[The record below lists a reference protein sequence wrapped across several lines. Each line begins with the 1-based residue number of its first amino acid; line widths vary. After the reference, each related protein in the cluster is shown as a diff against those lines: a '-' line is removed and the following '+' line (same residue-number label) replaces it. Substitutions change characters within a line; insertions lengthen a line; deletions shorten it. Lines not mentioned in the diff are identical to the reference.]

1 MSKKRN
7 KRNTKSSLKALRKR
21 RAVGGRV
28 KAFVGGSGFVAPSQE
43 QILAAIEERKAVAA
57 QAEAAKKAEAAK
69 AAANA
74 AAAKPETVPET
85 VPETATDAQAA
96 TGENTATSAATGN
109 QGVHGTG
116 TETNEEWNRRMFGK
130 DLPPVEPSTEEAED
144 TGDQAVADED
154 ESVEETTEEIYENQ
168 LSTLMKM
175 QGMTREEAIAH
186 NANAI
191 SQGADLNG
199 DGIVT
204 NKEWSSFS
212 KSNNNNTNN
221 NTNTNNNA
229 PDDPNDYNR
238 GPINV
243 EEKSPTA
250 PVLERAVSKN
260 ALGTTGSAIGS
271 AEATLNDPE
280 SSPAAKQ
287 RAKTILDNAS
297 ISSDVQSLDTDEP
310 GVSGPD
316 ISGGTTDVATGTTT
330 DIADPTDIAKGRY
343 DGVAAGELSDTRAAQ
358 GQVSTKAE
366 AEGPTLTSPAEAAAR
381 DKVQE
386 DAAKQK
392 DPRDLIA
399 SPESYVDK
407 VTGDTTIISPTP
419 EAEAA
424 TRNLILGT
432 KADDEVAAK
441 IIKEVGFDAAQ
452 RRTVTGTAAK
462 DSASKMLVVVG
473 DLPEAITASIVE
485 DPAEVTA
492 QIDSQPV
499 EVRAAIAALPTEALV
514 SSQMEN
520 LLAGIDEGETPTWAR
535 PAIQKVNAMLA
546 QRGLTTSTVG
556 RDALFNAIIQTA
568 MPMAQSNAQALQ
580 ATAAQN
586 LSNQQQANLA
596 QSTQSMQLRLANL
609 SNRQTSESQSA
620 QMAQQMKTM
629 QSQFS
634 QDAVMTTEQMQQQ
647 TRTQNLANRQQAA
660 QTDAQ
665 NVQAMAAQSL
675 GNEQQ
680 IELSNLQYMNA
691 TESENMSAVQQER
704 LAEMQV
710 AADFLSKNAGFD
722 QQMKIANLSNDQQM
736 RLANLS
742 SRNQQSSETMS
753 AEQQTELANLNSRM
767 QTNLTGAKIAES
779 MNLAQLN
786 VDQQRAVTNAS
797 VNANIDLTQFSAD
810 QQVAVANSKFMQ
822 TMALTDF
829 NAEQQAAMQNATSL
843 ATMDMATADQNT
855 KLAITNAQNF
865 LSMDMANLSNKQQG
879 VVLDQQLN
887 QQRLLS
893 AQAATNAS
901 KQFNAT
907 SENQINQFNTSLAA
921 TISQFNKSQANAM
934 EQFNKSDTNKLAAID
949 SGNALQAATAEAQI
963 EADVG
968 KFNAQQELQRETW
981 NAANAQAVEQSN
993 VQWRR
998 QANTAS
1004 TAAANAAN
1012 QQNVQNAYNMS
1023 ALEQTQLWQQI
1034 RDEATYIRQAYE
1046 SNEGREAQLL
1056 ATAIGNEG
1064 AMYKGRT
1071 GGVGTLVNIVK
1082 DFTQTPEEKAAGR
1095 STTPYDARD
1104 IPLPT

>member
-1 MSKKRN
+1 PADN
-7 KRNTKSSLKALRKR
+7 
-21 RAVGGRV
+21 
-28 KAFVGGSGFVAPSQE
+28 AP
-43 QILAAIEERKAVAA
+43 A
-57 QAEAAKKAEAAK
+57 
-69 AAANA
+69 
-74 AAAKPETVPET
+74 
-85 VPETATDAQAA
+85 D
-96 TGENTATSAATGN
+96 
-109 QGVHGTG
+109 
-116 TETNEEWNRRMFGK
+116 
-130 DLPPVEPSTEEAED
+130 DEPSGDSPTPDENGFYTYNHPTYGPIPNLTLAGYRQMEIEVA
-144 TGDQAVADED
+144 GDQAPADEEAQSTD
-154 ESVEETTEEIYENQ
+154 FTDQEEKTRSKMQDWYNGKSPHPGRAPETTEEIEFYDFLKSLEGTSPTERQ
-168 LSTLMKM
+168 RLID
-175 QGMTREEAIAH
+175 EH
-186 NANAI
+186 NKNLVDRRK
-191 SQGADLNG
+191 SEDPRDSRDKDN
-199 DGIVT
+199 
-204 NKEWSSFS
+204 N
-212 KSNNNNTNN
+212 SNNSNNT
-221 NTNTNNNA
+221 TNQNSTS
-229 PDDPNDYNR
+229 DDPNDYNR

-243 EEKSPTA
+243 EEKSPESSELTQA
-250 PVLERAVSKN
+250 TSKS
-260 ALGTTGSAIGS
+260 ALGETTG
-271 AEATLNDPE
+271 AEIVNAERLLASPPADWKDPVEYKKRLAAQTTL
-280 SSPAAKQ
+280 A
-287 RAKTILDNAS
+287 NAGIS
-297 ISSDVQSLDTDEP
+297 IPRNLQSLDTDEP

-316 ISGGTTDVATGTTT
+316 ISGGTTAVATGTTT
-330 DIADPTDIAKGRY
+330 DVADPTDVIEGRY
-343 DGVAAGELSDTRAAQ
+343 DGVAAKDLSDTRAAQ
-358 GQVSTKAE
+358 GRVSIEAE

-407 VTGDTTIISPTP
+407 VTGETTIISPTP

-473 DLPEAITASIVE
+473 DLPEAITAAIVE

-520 LLAGIDEGETPTWAR
+520 LLAGIDEGKTPTWAR

-546 QRGLTTSTVG
+546 QRGLTASTVG

-586 LSNQQQANLA
+586 LSNQQQANLT

-629 QSQFS
+629 QSQFN

-647 TRTQNLANRQQAA
+647 TRTQNLSNRQQAA

-680 IELSNLQYMNA
+680 IELANLQYENA

-722 QQMKIANLSNDQQM
+722 QQMKLANLSNDQQM

-822 TMALTDF
+822 TMAITDF
-829 NAEQQAAMQNATSL
+829 NAEQQAAIQNATSL
-843 ATMDMATADQNT
+843 ATMDLATADQNT

-865 LSMDMANLSNKQQG
+865 LSMDMANLSNRQQG

-921 TISQFNKSQANAM
+921 TISQFNKTQTNAM

-1046 SNEGREAQLL
+1046 SNE
-1056 ATAIGNEG
+1056 
-1064 AMYKGRT
+1064 
-1071 GGVGTLVNIVK
+1071 
-1082 DFTQTPEEKAAGR
+1082 
-1095 STTPYDARD
+1095 
-1104 IPLPT
+1104 